1 MLSTQIKFLRRP
13 RRTLLL
19 AVLTQEG
26 DKVLIIVNPF
36 SISKTPAIRQSIY
49 IYFSFQFQT
58 LRQKKKV
65 KQSYTCSAGRVF
77 RNTHLMLTLDCDFRC
92 VSDC

>member
-1 MLSTQIKFLRRP
+1 MLSTQIKSLRRP

-58 LRQKKKV
+58 LRQKKKKSNSRIHAV
-65 KQSYTCSAGRVF
+65 LDESF
-77 RNTHLMLTLDCDFRC
+77 ETHT
-92 VSDC
+92 

>member
-58 LRQKKKV
+58 LRQKKKSQTV
-65 KQSYTCSAGRVF
+65 VYMQCWTSLSK
-77 RNTHLMLTLDCDFRC
+77 HTLNADA
-92 VSDC
+92 

>member
-1 MLSTQIKFLRRP
+1 MLSTQIKSLRRP

-36 SISKTPAIRQSIY
+36 SISKTPA
-49 IYFSFQFQT
+49 
-58 LRQKKKV
+58 V
-65 KQSYTCSAGRVF
+65 E
-77 RNTHLMLTLDCDFRC
+77 
-92 VSDC
+92 